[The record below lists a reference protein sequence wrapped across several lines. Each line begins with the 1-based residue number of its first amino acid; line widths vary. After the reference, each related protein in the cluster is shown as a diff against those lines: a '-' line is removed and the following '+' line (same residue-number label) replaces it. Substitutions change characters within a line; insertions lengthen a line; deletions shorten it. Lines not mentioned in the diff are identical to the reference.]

1 VSEVFPEKSCK
12 SFFIVISLV
21 IMGILLVGCQSMSV
35 SPDRRKLLDWK
46 YSDLKLLDAIDPV
59 EPGLDLIAAYSR
71 IRDRKLQLRMD
82 FLELDKYLGKDL
94 YIPIDT
100 NPGGDTQIITDSKS
114 RLVSDI
120 KWDYLIKMTNAGGIE
135 LLNNHNTIVNASWL
149 YVVYDQDQ
157 DRIIIDVTSSNLPAI
172 TGQTKFQVIVTPPGT
187 AMIADKSEPFTTDT
201 PSPARA
207 KLLFAFWNTFSS
219 ETPAQTLRSWAGAHA
234 GPMSSR
240 HGLRFLIDAADRTDS
255 TIFLLDLLT
264 PENISALDYINALP
278 RIRKLADKGILGLP
292 VINSN
297 VELSRIQSYDR
308 ALSSGIESNPLDVY
322 GDWIR
327 YSDLNNLDSQFT
339 SNFMLFL
346 NNNKLLH
353 NNDLFNSDNDYAQ
366 YIGDD
371 NDCELLPNSQILDLP
386 EINLSV
392 NCKRLFLTYA
402 INTTSSPLFLGG
414 DFSKSILGDPSMS
427 TQVFSYIA
435 VHPWIQVLTIEELA
449 MSGGLQPGF
458 PLLTQN
464 SKAILENGKQQSAEP
479 NAAESLSIKSKIY
492 AALVKANHNQLT
504 DLAWQV
510 YDTFLEPGSA
520 ELISLRENYVGQI
533 GEILAA
539 ADWGKAPS
547 KIESCNL
554 DLDYDRV
561 NECILANENIFAVIE
576 PDGGYIPFVFS
587 ADAQGLHQVVGPTWE
602 FVVGLSDPSSWD
614 VASGV
619 RADSVQVLG
628 ALADQFSSW
637 NYYSTS
643 IEDGKIILYD
653 VDMTMRKS
661 VSIYSDKIHMDIL
674 NDSPSQINSSIPL
687 VVDPWQRFTPHW
699 GDTYTSVVVPSGFTW
714 GIVHQEMVGIY
725 STDSFTTITF
735 NAAHKLLSLPEDP
748 NFDYSLGHYLPYPM
762 ALVEFISSVNISVDI
777 VINP

>member
-1 VSEVFPEKSCK
+1 VFPEKSCK

-21 IMGILLVGCQSMSV
+21 IMGVLLVACQSV
-35 SPDRRKLLDWK
+35 SASSDRRKLLDWK
-46 YSDLKLLDAIDPV
+46 YSDLKLLDAIDPI
-59 EPGLDLIAAYSR
+59 EPDLDLIAAYSR
-71 IRDRKLQLRMD
+71 ISDRKLQLRMD

-100 NPGGDTQIITDSKS
+100 NPGGDTQIITDSKG

-120 KWDYLIKMTNAGGIE
+120 KWDYLIKLTNAGGIE
-135 LLNNHNTIVNASWL
+135 LVNNHNTIVNASRL

-157 DRIIIDVTSSNLPAI
+157 DWILIDITSSNLPAI

-219 ETPAQTLRSWAGAHA
+219 DTPAQTLRSWAGAHA

-278 RIRKLADKGILGLP
+278 RIGKLADKGILGLP
-292 VINSN
+292 GMNLI
-297 VELSRIQSYDR
+297 ELSRIQIYDR
-308 ALSSGIESNPLDVY
+308 TISSGIKSNNLDVY

-327 YSDLNNLDSQFT
+327 YSDLSNLDSQFT
-339 SNFMLFL
+339 SNFLLLL
-346 NNNKLLH
+346 NNIIILSD
-353 NNDLFNSDNDYAQ
+353 NNLFIGSNDYAQ
-366 YIGDD
+366 FIADD
-371 NDCELLPNSQILDLP
+371 NDCGLLANSQILDLP
-386 EINLSV
+386 DSNLSV
-392 NCKRLFLTYA
+392 NCKKLFLEYA

-414 DFSKSILGDPSMS
+414 DFSKSILGDPSIS
-427 TQVFSYIA
+427 SQVFSYIA
-435 VHPWIQVLTIEELA
+435 VHPWIQVLTVEELA
-449 MSGGLQPGF
+449 TSGGLQSGF

-464 SKAILENGKQQSAEP
+464 SEAILENGKQQLAEP
-479 NAAESLSIKSKIY
+479 NATEISSIQSKIY
-492 AALVKANHNQLT
+492 AALLKATHNQLT

-510 YDTFLEPGSA
+510 YDSFLESGSA
-520 ELISLRENYVGQI
+520 ELISLREFYVGQI

-554 DLDYDRV
+554 DLDYDQV
-561 NECILANENIFAVIE
+561 NECILANESIFAVIE
-576 PDGGYIPFVFS
+576 PAGGYIPFIFS

-619 RADSVQVLG
+619 RADSEQVLG

-637 NYYSTS
+637 NYYSTYM
-643 IEDGKIILYD
+643 EDEKIILYD
-653 VDMTMRKS
+653 MDMTMRKS

-674 NDSPSQINSSIPL
+674 NASPSQINPSIPL

-725 STDSFTTITF
+725 STDPFTTITF

-748 NFDYSLGHYLPYPM
+748 NLDYTLGHYLPYPM
-762 ALVEFISSVNISVDI
+762 ALVEFMRSVNISVDI
-777 VINP
+777 VLNP